1 MGNMSLHR
9 LTAVVAIQPVKA
21 SKTMKFSNIKIVYKV
36 VALLA
41 ALGAVSIFAAVFS
54 TSKLTTLD
62 QTYSDLTDNDYPSLV
77 AVAHTNRF
85 ISSALGAAFEVVAF
99 PDEKSIAASKQTY
112 LAADAAAVA
121 QFDIAISKR
130 PESAAA
136 LQKLKD
142 EWIALDDTLQKAV
155 ELGSANRNE
164 EALQILG
171 PIRTNVVDLQ
181 KRVAERIDSTVKEL
195 TDLSETITQDTGT
208 NIWIIYSSVL
218 GGLAIV
224 LAGAVWMTVSAIS
237 RPLQNLGGV
246 MERLAKGDLTV
257 EITGQDRGDEVGL
270 MSRAVGVF
278 KTNAEAVK
286 RMEAEAEAAKVKAE
300 ADRKQSMLDLANN
313 FEQAV
318 GGIVSIVSTSA
329 TELQAAAQTLTAS
342 STQTTAQ
349 SSAVAAASEEAS
361 ANVSTVAS
369 ATAEL
374 SASVTEISRQVQ
386 QSSTIAGKAVTEAN
400 ETTVQVK
407 ALATAADKIGG
418 IVSLIN
424 EIAGKTNLLALNATI
439 EAARAGEAGK
449 GFAVVAQEVKALAE
463 QTGKATA
470 EIEAQIGAIQGST
483 QQAAHAIDAIGNTIK
498 DIDQIA
504 ATIAAAVE
512 EQGAATQEIARNV
525 EQASAG
531 TNEVSSNITGVSR
544 AASDSSH
551 AASNVL
557 TSANELSS
565 QAEKLRAEM
574 TRFLTTVR
582 AA

>member
-1 MGNMSLHR
+1 
-9 LTAVVAIQPVKA
+9 
-21 SKTMKFSNIKIVYKV
+21 MKLSNIKIVYKV
-36 VALLA
+36 TGLLI
-41 ALGAVSIFAAVFS
+41 ALGCVTVFTAMFSTAKLNELDAVYTDLAGNDYPALVSLARANRHVTMAVRSAFAAVAYADDESILDAKTNFERS
-54 TSKLTTLD
+54 GKHFAEEIAIARTKTPEVAPYYDQISNDWTTLALNLTKAISLAQVHKD
-62 QTYSDLTDNDYPSLV
+62 QEATDILKAVREVMGKLQTSISEKTDELV
-77 AVAHTNRF
+77 A
-85 ISSALGAAFEVVAF
+85 
-99 PDEKSIAASKQTY
+99 
-112 LAADAAAVA
+112 
-121 QFDIAISKR
+121 
-130 PESAAA
+130 
-136 LQKLKD
+136 KL
-142 EWIALDDTLQKAV
+142 ETQKA
-155 ELGSANRNE
+155 
-164 EALQILG
+164 
-171 PIRTNVVDLQ
+171 
-181 KRVAERIDSTVKEL
+181 
-195 TDLSETITQDTGT
+195 TITADKDRTIMLIFSAVIAGLLA
-208 NIWIIYSSVL
+208 VL
-218 GGLAIV
+218 G
-224 LAGAVWMTVSAIS
+224 GAVWMTVSAIS

-257 EITGQDRGDEVGL
+257 DVTGQDRRDEVGL

-278 KTNAEAVK
+278 KENAEAAK
-286 RMEAEAEAAKVKAE
+286 RLQAEAEAAKLKAE
-300 ADRKQSMLDLANN
+300 ADRKKSMLELANN

-349 SSAVAAASEEAS
+349 SSAVAAAAEEAS

-386 QSSTIAGKAVTEAN
+386 QSSNIAGKAVTEAN

-483 QQAAHAIDAIGNTIK
+483 QQAAHAINAIGNTIK

-544 AASDSSH
+544 AASDSSE

-557 TSANELSS
+557 SSANELSS

-574 TRFLTTVR
+574 NRFLSTVR

>member
-1 MGNMSLHR
+1 
-9 LTAVVAIQPVKA
+9 
-21 SKTMKFSNIKIVYKV
+21 
-36 VALLA
+36 
-41 ALGAVSIFAAVFS
+41 
-54 TSKLTTLD
+54 
-62 QTYSDLTDNDYPSLV
+62 
-77 AVAHTNRF
+77 
-85 ISSALGAAFEVVAF
+85 
-99 PDEKSIAASKQTY
+99 
-112 LAADAAAVA
+112 
-121 QFDIAISKR
+121 
-130 PESAAA
+130 
-136 LQKLKD
+136 
-142 EWIALDDTLQKAV
+142 
-155 ELGSANRNE
+155 
-164 EALQILG
+164 
-171 PIRTNVVDLQ
+171 
-181 KRVAERIDSTVKEL
+181 
-195 TDLSETITQDTGT
+195 
-208 NIWIIYSSVL
+208 
-218 GGLAIV
+218 
-224 LAGAVWMTVSAIS
+224 
-237 RPLQNLGGV
+237 
-246 MERLAKGDLTV
+246 
-257 EITGQDRGDEVGL
+257 
-270 MSRAVGVF
+270 
-278 KTNAEAVK
+278 
-286 RMEAEAEAAKVKAE
+286 MEAEAEAAKVKAE

-342 STQTTAQ
+342 VHPDHGPVVRGGRGRRGSLRQRLDG
-349 SSAVAAASEEAS
+349 
-361 ANVSTVAS
+361 AS

-544 AASDSSH
+544 AAARLQRRRQQRPDRRP
-551 AASNVL
+551 
-557 TSANELSS
+557 TSCPARPRNCAPRMS
-565 QAEKLRAEM
+565 
-574 TRFLTTVR
+574 RFLSTVR

>member
-1 MGNMSLHR
+1 
-9 LTAVVAIQPVKA
+9 
-21 SKTMKFSNIKIVYKV
+21 MKFSNLKIVSKV
-36 VALLA
+36 LILLVAL
-41 ALGAVSIFAAVFS
+41 GTVSIFSAVFGGA
-54 TSKLTTLD
+54 KLIKVD
-62 QTYSDLTDNDYPSLV
+62 ETYSKISDESYPALVNLTR
-77 AVAHTNRF
+77 ANRF
-85 ISSALGAAFEVVAF
+85 ISGITLGAFATITYDDAESTTLAQAVFDGAVKNYESEIAMAKATNPLRAAKYKEVEDAFA
-99 PDEKSIAASKQTY
+99 PLLASLRK
-112 LAADAAAVA
+112 VN
-121 QFDIAISKR
+121 
-130 PESAAA
+130 
-136 LQKLKD
+136 
-142 EWIALDDTLQKAV
+142 
-155 ELGSANRNE
+155 ELGSANRNDE
-164 EALQILG
+164 AVALMKTTFEGVVALQKTTAKI
-171 PIRTNVVDLQ
+171 IDDEAATNKQFSVD
-181 KRVAERIDSTVKEL
+181 A
-195 TDLSETITQDTGT
+195 SETVHSTRNLLFISVFGGLLA
-208 NIWIIYSSVL
+208 VL
-218 GGLAIV
+218 GGAAWL
-224 LAGAVWMTVSAIS
+224 TVTGIS
-237 RPLQNLGGV
+237 RPLQNLGGL

-257 EITGQDRGDEVGL
+257 DITGQERGDEVGL
-270 MSRAVGVF
+270 MSRAVGIF

-286 RMEAEAEAAKVKAE
+286 RMEAEAEEAKARAE
-300 ADRKQSMLDLANN
+300 ADRKQGMLDLANR

-318 GGIVSIVSTSA
+318 GGIVSIVSSSA

-349 SSAVAAASEEAS
+349 SNAVAAAAEEAS

-386 QSSTIAGKAVTEAN
+386 QSSSIAGKAVSEAT

-483 QQAAHAIDAIGNTIK
+483 QQAATAIDAIGNTIK

-504 ATIAAAVE
+504 ATIASAVE

-544 AASDSSH
+544 AAADSTD
-551 AASNVL
+551 AAGNVL
-557 TSANELSS
+557 SSATELSS
-565 QAEKLRAEM
+565 QAEKLRSEM
-574 TRFLTTVR
+574 SRFLATVR

>member
-1 MGNMSLHR
+1 MK
-9 LTAVVAIQPVKA
+9 LT
-21 SKTMKFSNIKIVYKV
+21 NLKIVYKV
-36 VALLA
+36 LVLLA
-41 ALGAVSIFAAVFS
+41 ALGGVSIFATVFT
-54 TSKLTTLD
+54 TSKLSGLD
-62 QTYSDLTDNDYPSLV
+62 ATYSKIATQDYPGLV
-77 AVAHTNRF
+77 ALSRANRF
-85 ISSALGAAFEVVAF
+85 LSATSSGMFRA
-99 PDEKSIAASKQTY
+99 IAYTDHTMMQ
-112 LAADAAAVA
+112 
-121 QFDIAISKR
+121 
-130 PESAAA
+130 ESAADVSESMTSFA
-136 LQKLKD
+136 KLVGMAKQID
-142 EWIALDDTLQKAV
+142 PASAAEYLAFEKEFESIQSQVHMVV
-155 ELGSANRNE
+155 ELGTNNKNE
-164 EALQILG
+164 AALEAAKPVYIAIKALQDKIVAKLAGDTDESNKASADASAAASSAINLIYVAVLSALTMILG
-171 PIRTNVVDLQ
+171 V
-181 KRVAERIDSTVKEL
+181 
-195 TDLSETITQDTGT
+195 
-208 NIWIIYSSVL
+208 
-218 GGLAIV
+218 
-224 LAGAVWMTVSAIS
+224 AVWMTVSAIS
-237 RPLQNLGGV
+237 RPLQHLAGL
-246 MERLAKGDLTV
+246 MERLAKGDLSV
-257 EITGQDRGDEVGL
+257 AITGQDRGDEVGA
-270 MSRAVGVF
+270 MSRAVDVF

-300 ADRKQSMLDLANN
+300 ADRKKSMLDLANN

-342 STQTTAQ
+342 ALQTTAQ
-349 SSAVAAASEEAS
+349 SSTVAAAAEEAS

-386 QSSTIAGKAVTEAN
+386 QSSSIAGKAVSEAD

-407 ALATAADKIGG
+407 ALAAAADKIGG

-470 EIEAQIGAIQGST
+470 EIEAQIGAIQAST
-483 QQAAHAIDAIGNTIK
+483 QQAASAIDAIGDTIK

-504 ATIAAAVE
+504 ATIASAVE

-531 TNEVSSNITGVSR
+531 TNEVSANITSVSQ
-544 AASDSSH
+544 AASDSNE
-551 AASNVL
+551 AAANVL
-557 TSANELSS
+557 VSSNELSS
-565 QAEKLRAEM
+565 QAEKLREEM
-574 TRFLTTVR
+574 QRFLANVR

>member
-1 MGNMSLHR
+1 MG
-9 LTAVVAIQPVKA
+9 TAG
-21 SKTMKFSNIKIVYKV
+21 KTMRFSNIKIVFKV

-41 ALGAVSIFAAVFS
+41 ALGAVSIFAAVFA
-54 TSKLTTLD
+54 TSKLSNLD
-62 QTYSDLTDNDYPSLV
+62 TTYSDLTEHDYPSLV
-77 AVAHTNRF
+77 AVARANRF
-85 ISSALGAAFEVVAF
+85 MSAAAGAAFEVVAF
-99 PDEKSIAASKQTY
+99 PDEKSIMASKAAY
-112 LAADAAAVA
+112 LAAQATAVE
-121 QFDIAISKR
+121 QLDIAITSR
-130 PESAAA
+130 PESAEA
-136 LQKLKD
+136 LQKLRA
-142 EWIALDDTLQKAV
+142 EWTALNIVLQKAV
-155 ELGSANRNE
+155 ELGASNRND
-164 EALQILG
+164 EALQLLG
-171 PIRTNVVDLQ
+171 PARTDIADLQ
-181 KRVAERIDSTVKEL
+181 NRVAEKINSTVTEL
-195 TDLSETITQDTGT
+195 NGMSDNITAENNTS
-208 NIWIIYSSVL
+208 IWIIYASVL

-257 EITGQDRGDEVGL
+257 AIEGQDRGDEVGL

-286 RMEAEAEAAKVKAE
+286 RMEAEAEAAKLQAE
-300 ADRKQSMLDLANN
+300 ADRKKSMLELANN

-349 SSAVAAASEEAS
+349 SSAVAAAAEEAS

-386 QSSTIAGKAVTEAN
+386 QSSNIAGKAVTEAN